1 MKFYRIIFTSILIF
15 SCEDKVEKD
24 TTPPT
29 VTITTP
35 AVGSTLNEVVTV
47 TCMSKDNK
55 GVQMVELWIDG
66 ESTSLTDET
75 EPYAF
80 ELNTTTYKDGEHTLI
95 VRSYDVSDNQADSAP
110 ITVIIDN
117 TISAP
122 SSIAISKAEFSNGGF
137 TINWTRSTDGDF
149 KSYTVEHSVES
160 QMNDYEAIFT
170 TDDIATTTA
179 RMEDT
184 SPLYFH
190 YFRVAVKDTFGY
202 ESKGEIYSTS
212 LDPIPES
219 VDVQAVAY
227 DLNTMTVEWQKS
239 KETDFKSYTLLY
251 SVTENGSKDTID
263 VYKDINST
271 SFSTNNFDPTRE
283 NWYWV
288 MVSDTLGQSNL
299 GNGKSNT
306 IDSTPSPSNILLVS
320 YDLEALT
327 VAWEISKAP
336 DFLSYRLLFSDTE
349 NGVKDTIQTYNDIS
363 VSSFSTVNFDPTKE
377 NWFWIEVSD
386 KWGLKSVGVGKSN
399 TIDSFPQKV
408 DINVTYNPGEYYI
421 DWNESLDDDF
431 NQYDLYVAFNENMLE
446 KSKIFSSQNVS
457 DTFYHLIGL
466 GDIQKRFFQLQVTDF
481 FGQSTYSEVQSA
493 DIVYGIQTVNVEN
506 FNINYIEKEKRPYYK
521 WGKEPKSENYSKDGD
536 GIILWNG
543 YYHPVLM
550 STKALNYLTT
560 FQKTN
565 DEWFFKKSLDLADK
579 IIELSDEKNGSY
591 YFPYTWFKIGHNE
604 YFYPN
609 WYSGMAQGRWL
620 SYFSQLYIETKNE
633 KYKRIAD
640 KIYSSVSNLHSE
652 PNVTA
657 IDKDNNFWIEEY
669 PNAHPSSYHE
679 RGPTHVLNGFVFAI
693 WGLYDYYW
701 IDQDPAVKRILQAT
715 ITTLYNKAPSY
726 RREGGNSFY
735 CIKHQKHS
743 YAVASDHYHDIHIKQ
758 LYELYEITGEDF
770 FKTLSEDFALD
781 SD

>member
-1 MKFYRIIFTSILIF
+1 MFKTVDIETTS
-15 SCEDKVEKD
+15 
-24 TTPPT
+24 
-29 VTITTP
+29 TIM
-35 AVGSTLNEVVTV
+35 E
-47 TCMSKDNK
+47 
-55 GVQMVELWIDG
+55 
-66 ESTSLTDET
+66 
-75 EPYAF
+75 
-80 ELNTTTYKDGEHTLI
+80 
-95 VRSYDVSDNQADSAP
+95 
-110 ITVIIDN
+110 
-117 TISAP
+117 
-122 SSIAISKAEFSNGGF
+122 GG
-137 TINWTRSTDGDF
+137 
-149 KSYTVEHSVES
+149 
-160 QMNDYEAIFT
+160 
-170 TDDIATTTA
+170 
-179 RMEDT
+179 
-184 SPLYFH
+184 SPLVYH
-190 YFRVAVKDTFGY
+190 YFRVTVIDTFDY
-202 ESKGEIYSTS
+202 ETKGEIYSTS
-212 LDPIPES
+212 LDPIPDS
-219 VDVQAVAY
+219 VDVQIVTY
-227 DLNTMTVEWQKS
+227 DLNTMKVEWKKS
-239 KETDFKSYTLLY
+239 AESDFKTYTLLY
-251 SVTENGSKDTID
+251 SKSEDGSKEAVDEFT
-263 VYKDINST
+263 DINST
-271 SFSTNNFDPTRE
+271 TYSTNIFDPTNE

-288 MVSDTLGQSNL
+288 VVTDTLGQSKI

-306 IDSTPSPSNILLVS
+306 IDLPPLPSNILSVR
-320 YDLEALT
+320 YTLESLT
-327 VAWEISKAP
+327 VEWETSKEQ
-336 DFLSYRLLFSDTE
+336 DFLHYILFFSE
-349 NGVKDTIQTYNDIS
+349 SEIGPKDTLQIYNDKNIT
-363 VSSFSTVNFDPTKE
+363 SFSIVNFDPTKE

-386 KWGLKSVGVGKSN
+386 KWGLKRIGVGKSN
-399 TIDSFPQKV
+399 IIDSYPQKV

-421 DWNESLDDDF
+421 DWNESLDSDF
-431 NQYDLYVAFNENMLE
+431 NKYDLYVAFNENMLE

-457 DTFYHLIGL
+457 DTFYHLSGL
-466 GDIQKRFFQLQVTDF
+466 GDIQKRFFQLKVTDF
-481 FGQSTYSEVQSA
+481 FGQSTYSEVHST

-506 FNINYIEKEKRPYYK
+506 FNINYIEIEKRPYYK
-521 WGKEPKSENYSKDGD
+521 WGREPKSENYSKDGD

-620 SYFSQLYIETKNE
+620 SYFSQLYLETKNE

-640 KIYSSVSNLHSE
+640 KIYLSVSSLHSE

-669 PNAHPSSYHE
+669 PNAHPSSYHQ

-770 FKTLSEDFALD
+770 FKTLSEAFALD

>member
-1 MKFYRIIFTSILIF
+1 MKSLYIIIALLTIF
-15 SCEDKVEKD
+15 SCEDKAQKD
-24 TTPPT
+24 KEPPT
-29 VTITTP
+29 VTITAPTF
-35 AVGSTLNEVVTV
+35 GSKLNEVVTI
-47 TCMSKDNK
+47 TCVSKDNR

-66 ESTSLTDET
+66 QSSGLSDET

-80 ELNTTTYKDGEHTLI
+80 NLNTTTYEDGEHTLI
-95 VRSYDVSDNQADSAP
+95 VRSYDVNDNQADSAP

-117 TISAP
+117 TISKP
-122 SSIAISKAEFSNGGF
+122 KSVEISNAEYSNAGF
-137 TINWTRSTDGDF
+137 TVNWKRSNDGDF
-149 KSYTVEHSVES
+149 KSYSLEHSTES
-160 QMNDYEAIFT
+160 QMNDYEVIFT
-170 TDDIATTTA
+170 TADIDITST
-179 RMEDT
+179 RMEGI
-184 SPLYFH
+184 SPLVFH
-190 YFRVAVKDTFGY
+190 YFRVAVTDTFDY
-202 ESKGEIYSTS
+202 ETRGEIYSTS
-212 LDPIPES
+212 LDPIPDS
-219 VDVQAVAY
+219 VDVQTVTY
-227 DLNTMTVEWQKS
+227 DLNTMKVEWKKS
-239 KETDFKSYTLLY
+239 AERDFKTYTLLY
-251 SVTENGSKDTID
+251 SESENGSQETID
-263 VYKDINST
+263 EFTDINST
-271 SFSTNNFDPTRE
+271 TYSTNTFDPTHE

-288 MVSDTLGQSNL
+288 VVTDTLGQSKT

-306 IDSTPSPSNILLVS
+306 IDLPPLPSNILSVS
-320 YDLEALT
+320 YNLESLT
-327 VAWEISKAP
+327 VEWGASKEQ
-336 DFLSYRLLFSDTE
+336 DFMHYILFFSDSE
-349 NGVKDTIQTYNDIS
+349 GGLKDTLQIYNDKNIT
-363 VSSFSTVNFDPTKE
+363 SFSTVNFDPTKE

-386 KWGLKSVGVGKSN
+386 KWGLKRIGIGKSN

-408 DINVTYNPGEYYI
+408 DINVTYSPGQYYI
-421 DWNESLDDDF
+421 NWNESLDSDF
-431 NQYDLYVAFNENMLE
+431 NQYDLYVSFNENMLE
-446 KSKIFSSQNVS
+446 KNKIFSSQNVS
-457 DTFYHLIGL
+457 DTFYYLSGL
-466 GDIQKRFFQLQVTDF
+466 GDIQKRFFQIAVTDF

-493 DIVYGIQTVNVEN
+493 DIVYGIQTVNVKN

-620 SYFSQLYIETKNE
+620 SYFSQLYLETKNE

-640 KIYSSVSNLHSE
+640 KIYLSVSNVHNE

-669 PNAHPSSYHE
+669 PNAYPSSYHE
-679 RGPTHVLNGFVFAI
+679 RGATHVLNGFVFAI

-701 IDQDPAVKRILQAT
+701 IEQDPEVKRILQAT
-715 ITTLYNKAPSY
+715 ITTLYNKASSY

-735 CIKHQKHS
+735 CIKHQKYS
-743 YAVASDHYHDIHIKQ
+743 YAVTSDHYHDIHIKQ

-770 FKTLSEDFALD
+770 FKTLSEAFALD
-781 SD
+781 KN